1 MNVNLPSW
9 SVAPMPSAQALATSM
24 SRKNLRRHNLAG
36 WKQRPESRIVGRV
49 AEGIGDHHPQAR
61 KQVRG
66 FLGPQFT
73 VLEIQDNVPEVG
85 DVGLAPVRPRR
96 PVRIEYGRAEQ
107 KVLALGIRPTL
118 MTLAEKANEGLDF
131 AGYIAEGD

>member
-1 MNVNLPSW
+1 
-9 SVAPMPSAQALATSM
+9 
-24 SRKNLRRHNLAG
+24 
-36 WKQRPESRIVGRV
+36 V

-85 DVGLAPVRPRR
+85 DVGLAPVRTGGT
-96 PVRIEYGRAEQ
+96 VRIEYGRAEQ
-107 KVLALGIRPTL
+107 KVLVLGIRPML
-118 MTLAEKANEGLDF
+118 MALVEKVDESVRF
-131 AGYIAEGD
+131 AGYIAERD